1 MTIAEYM
8 RTRIKLEQGFLG
20 QPSKDNTKISAAI
33 NNIQF
38 SNSNKKTDRS
48 DLLSSK
54 SEKFRL
60 NCSAVGRSR
69 TRFTSGPDYPD
80 LWLKISR
87 GVTRLILHYSLN
99 WFHPWWWRTHALKL
113 VLYIVQVHCN
123 ACLIWWRLRSFI
135 KEFHISMVCSNIN
148 TGVSG
153 KYSNKHVYT
162 RQLNLKQE
170 A

>member
-1 MTIAEYM
+1 MNKGSLDNHQKIIPRSVQLSIISSSQTV
-8 RTRIKLEQGFLG
+8 TRKRIEATLYV
-20 QPSKDNTKISAAI
+20 
-33 NNIQF
+33 
-38 SNSNKKTDRS
+38 
-48 DLLSSK
+48 LSSK

-60 NCSAVGRSR
+60 NCFAVGRSR
-69 TRFTSGPDYPD
+69 TKFTSGPDYPD

-99 WFHPWWWRTHALKL
+99 WFHPWCWRTHTLKL

-123 ACLIWWRLRSFI
+123 ACLIWRRLRSFI
-135 KEFHISMVCSNIN
+135 KEFQISMVCSNIN